1 MSKTFSTA
9 KLGRELEVDGVNLNH
24 GTEDQGHRI
33 LTIAGGGSGN
43 VEGGELRLLTAADHD
58 TTYNHYRVD
67 VNQDNFR
74 IGRQGQ
80 TDITLDASGNTT
92 FAGNATLT
100 TGNLTVGG
108 TGNFTGVVTGPSTD
122 TLLIKDSAGS
132 TLKTIRGV

>member
-9 KLGRELEVDGVNLNH
+9 KLGRELEVDGANLTH
-24 GTEDQGHRI
+24 GTEDQGHRVI
-33 LTIAGGGSGN
+33 IVAGGASGN
-43 VEGGELRLLTAADHD
+43 AEGGEIKLLTAADYD

-67 VNQDNFR
+67 VNQDKFR
-74 IGRQGQ
+74 IGRQGL

-108 TGNFTGVVTGPSTD
+108 TGNFTGAVTGPTTA